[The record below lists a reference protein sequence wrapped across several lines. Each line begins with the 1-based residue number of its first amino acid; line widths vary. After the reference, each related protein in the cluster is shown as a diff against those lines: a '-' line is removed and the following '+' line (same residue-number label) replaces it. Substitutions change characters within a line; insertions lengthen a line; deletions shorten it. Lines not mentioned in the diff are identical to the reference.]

1 MEALEALKHYFT
13 GLGYDQSVI
22 DIRDRHI
29 MLLNNAVT
37 IEGGN
42 VTQADIDRVTKA
54 YDILFKGFSERPIAQ
69 RLYESFKAEG
79 IADDDIIDYL
89 DVIQSDV
96 FKRVSKVLDNISEEI
111 GEMIGD
117 DLEAIYRALEKEE

>member
-1 MEALEALKHYFT
+1 MEALQALKHHFA

-37 IEGGN
+37 IVGGN

-54 YDILFKGFSERPIAQ
+54 YDILFKGFAERPIAQ

-96 FKRVSKVLDNISEEI
+96 FKRVSKVLNNISEEI

-117 DLEAIYRALEKEE
+117 DLEAIYNALQKEE

>member
-1 MEALEALKHYFT
+1 MN
-13 GLGYDQSVI
+13 
-22 DIRDRHI
+22 RHI

-69 RLYESFKAEG
+69 RLSESFKAEG

-96 FKRVSKVLDNISEEI
+96 FKRVSKVLNNISEEI

-117 DLEAIYRALEKEE
+117 DLEAIYNALAKEE